1 MNFLDGSLF
10 PENQQKLVITAAPY
24 GPEWMPADFP
34 EDIPVSMA
42 AQIQKAVDCYNA
54 GATVVHIHVR
64 EQDGKGSKRLSKFNE
79 LLAGIRARVPQLIL
93 QVGGSISFA
102 PEAEGEVAK
111 WLSDDTRHMLAELQP
126 RPDQVT
132 IAINT
137 NQMNVVEQMCEAD
150 LAGTSMAE
158 PAVYRAYR
166 EMTIPAGPEWVEEH
180 IRRLSAAGIQ
190 THFQLANIAQLETV
204 ERMMRR
210 GSANVPL
217 ILTWVA
223 IGGGFDAP
231 NIYNLSNFVRACP
244 DGSVLTLETS
254 MLNVLPLNM
263 MAIALGLHV
272 RCGIEDNLWTQRRD
286 RKMSSVEQ
294 IEQLVRISRE
304 FGRDIAERRG
314 SAARS
319 TGSARSTAMPTR
331 RSRRMALH
339 RIASPRSASR
349 RVARARRESRRA
361 VRPDRSRPA
370 RSRRRALANA
380 ARSQARED
388 AQRAHGAAARP
399 QAPELRRARSIDPV
413 RAGSD
418 RRSRHSRC
426 TQRRRDH
433 ARALGAVVSNAQTS
447 QVRCWPRRPIS
458 KRRCQT
464 AIRPWRRC
472 GRKAGCRY
480 HAAVCPFPASS
491 RRAATIPWHRSRASS
506 NWRTIGA
513 ARACTSAPSAI

>member
-10 PENQQKLVITAAPY
+10 PENQEKLVITAAPY

-64 EQDGKGSKRLSKFNE
+64 EEDGKGSKRLSKFNE

-231 NIYNLSNFVRACP
+231 NLYNLSNFVRACP

-263 MAIALGLHV
+263 MAIAMGLHV

-304 FGRDIAERRG
+304 FGRDIASAQEARRIYRIG
-314 SAARS
+314 TFYRDADETLAANGFAPNRKPAVARPASRKSAA
-319 TGSARSTAMPTR
+319 
-331 RSRRMALH
+331 
-339 RIASPRSASR
+339 
-349 RVARARRESRRA
+349 
-361 VRPDRSRPA
+361 
-370 RSRRRALANA
+370 
-380 ARSQARED
+380 
-388 AQRAHGAAARP
+388 
-399 QAPELRRARSIDPV
+399 
-413 RAGSD
+413 
-418 RRSRHSRC
+418 
-426 TQRRRDH
+426 
-433 ARALGAVVSNAQTS
+433 
-447 QVRCWPRRPIS
+447 
-458 KRRCQT
+458 
-464 AIRPWRRC
+464 
-472 GRKAGCRY
+472 
-480 HAAVCPFPASS
+480 
-491 RRAATIPWHRSRASS
+491 
-506 NWRTIGA
+506 
-513 ARACTSAPSAI
+513 

>member
-10 PENQQKLVITAAPY
+10 PENQEKLVITAAPY

-64 EQDGKGSKRLSKFNE
+64 EEDGKGSKRLSKFNE
-79 LLAGIRARVPQLIL
+79 LLAGIRARVPELIL

-231 NIYNLSNFVRACP
+231 NLYNLSNFVRACP

-304 FGRDIAERRG
+304 FGRDIANAQE
-314 SAARS
+314 
-319 TGSARSTAMPTR
+319 
-331 RSRRMALH
+331 
-339 RIASPRSASR
+339 
-349 RVARARRESRRA
+349 ARRDL
-361 VRPDRSRPA
+361 PDRHVLPRCRRDA
-370 RSRRRALANA
+370 RGEWLCAE
-380 ARSQARED
+380 SQARGRQAGESQERGMSRGAPTVLIVPGLRD
-388 AQRAHGAAARP
+388 HVADHWQTLLAAKLAKTRNVRTVPLLGRKHLSCGERVRLIQFELEAIDGPVILVAHSGGVIMLAHWAQWYRTRRHRGCAAG
-399 QAPELRRARSIDPV
+399 
-413 RAGSD
+413 RAG
-418 RRSRHSRC
+418 RSR
-426 TQRRRDH
+426 
-433 ARALGAVVSNAQTS
+433 NAD
-447 QVRCWPRRPIS
+447 
-458 KRRCQT
+458 
-464 AIRPWRRC
+464 A
-472 GRKAGCRY
+472 
-480 HAAVCPFPASS
+480 
-491 RRAATIPWHRSRASS
+491 
-506 NWRTIGA
+506 
-513 ARACTSAPSAI
+513 